1 MTYMMKS
8 LRKNIKI
15 LRKHKNQ
22 NCDNKETCLS
32 ADFYKIE
39 NAYREALCTLKN
51 DRKKLLRRST
61 ADFCTDM
68 CTNCILP
75 EKEKI
80 ISELTKTDITTPEL
94 QELKTIL
101 IWSLI
106 NQAAIN
112 AKSYDNNIKN
122 CVKSLFRLADTDFID
137 ILCEVSKTEKILCKD
152 PAGIYTNMSE
162 QTKNQY
168 RTAVFRKSIK
178 EGKSET
184 ETAVEILKKAEKE
197 KSHIGFFIQLNE
209 KKGGAGIAIL
219 TAETVIPAVAG
230 GLLCFLTNNPFILP
244 MIYFPLRES
253 LKFIT
258 DTAFSLLP
266 PSHPLPKMDY
276 SLSIPQSEKTVIA
289 VSILLTS
296 SAVSET
302 MYKHLK
308 NICLSA
314 CRDNTGI
321 CILADLRNA
330 DAPVIP
336 TDNADINAVKI
347 MTDRLNSNFGNKFTL
362 AVRKRVYSCTENE
375 FTGYERKRGAI
386 GELINY
392 IHDGTDNFTLLHGN
406 KENLKNAKYVMA
418 LDSDTNMPPGC
429 INELVAIASHPL
441 NRPVVSQLLRKV
453 ISGYAIISPATET
466 QISSASATY
475 YSSVMAG
482 CGGLPSYTGHMR
494 EKYMELFGKSIFS
507 GKGLIDVNAFYT
519 IMKDRLPEQKILSH
533 DIIEGILLR
542 TAFTGTTALTDS
554 FPSNQTAYFKRLH
567 RWIRGDVQN
576 LRFLFRQK
584 KKTSFTSDSLGR
596 YWIID
601 NVRRAVTPFLSLL
614 CLIISVFVNEPTAT
628 VTSAVAVLSAVM
640 PDLFSCFIT
649 LLSGGISI
657 LFRRYFSENDSYAV
671 TCIKR
676 AFAAL
681 ISLPENALNSLD
693 AIARALFRMIVT
705 KKHLLE
711 WTTASDSDK
720 NRIISMFKKTLPSF
734 FIGLFLLL
742 YAPPIAKTAGFF
754 FMLDIPFSLLSAKK
768 KTENKQEITKNET
781 IQLKTYCRAM
791 WRFYEEHCTKE
802 NNFLIPDNVQETPV
816 YRTAHRTS
824 PTNIGMM
831 LCAFLAARDF
841 EFINSD
847 ELYFLLR
854 NSFDSIDKL
863 EKYEGHLYNW
873 YDTRTLEKIPEY
885 FISTVDSGNFMCC
898 ITALGQGLRSYL
910 QENEK
915 LNEIIQ
921 KCNSLTENCNMEF
934 LYNKRRNLFR
944 IGYNTEKKEFS
955 DSYFDLLMSEA
966 RMTSYFA
973 AASGKVPVEHWKT
986 LGRTLSVC
994 RRYSGAVSWSGTM
1007 FEYFMPAIFI
1017 PSEKNTLEYEAL
1029 HYCIY
1034 CQKKRVKKMNIPYG
1048 ISESG
1053 YFSFDSTLNYQY
1065 KAHGTEKLALRR
1077 FPADETVISPYSS
1090 FLTLS
1095 YDPHSSLKNLKELEK
1110 YGMYGKFGFFEAI
1123 DFTRERTEGQKYKI
1137 IRSYMS
1143 HHIGMSFLSAANC
1156 IFNNIMQK
1164 RFMQNDFMAGGAGLL
1179 EERIPDSSRITSL
1192 NHKKDNNRFI

>member
-1 MTYMMKS
+1 MTNMKKS
-8 LRKNIKI
+8 LRKNMKVI
-15 LRKHKNQ
+15 RKYKNQ
-22 NCDNKETCLS
+22 NCTDKETWLS
-32 ADFYKIE
+32 ADFYIIE
-39 NAYREALCTLKN
+39 NAYKEALGTLKN
-51 DRKKLLRRST
+51 DRNNLLRRCT
-61 ADFCTDM
+61 ADFCYDM
-68 CTNCILP
+68 CTSGILP

-80 ISELTKTDITTPEL
+80 ISELIETDITTPEL

-101 IWSLI
+101 IWSLLKH
-106 NQAAIN
+106 AAI
-112 AKSYDNNIKN
+112 AIECDDNKIEN
-122 CVKSLFRLADTDFID
+122 CVKSLFRLADTDFND

-152 PAGIYTNMSE
+152 PSGIYTKMSE

-168 RTAVFRKSIK
+168 RTAVFRKAIK
-178 EGKSET
+178 DGKSET
-184 ETAVEILKKAEKE
+184 ETAAEILQNALKE
-197 KSHIGFFIQLNE
+197 NKHIGFFIDLNNR
-209 KKGGAGIAIL
+209 KKHTGIALL
-219 TAETVIPAVAG
+219 TAEASIPVIAG
-230 GLLCFLTNNPFILP
+230 GLLCLLTSNLFILP
-244 MIYFPLRES
+244 LIYFPLREI

-266 PSHPLPKMDY
+266 SSQPLPEMDY

-289 VSILLTS
+289 VSVLMTS
-296 SAVSET
+296 SAVSEN
-302 MYKHLK
+302 MYCHLK
-308 NICLSA
+308 NLCLSV
-314 CRDNTGI
+314 CRDNVSI

-330 DAPVIP
+330 DEPFLP
-336 TDNADINAVKI
+336 SDNADIKKLKTI
-347 MTDRLNSNFGNKFTL
+347 TDRLNCNYGNKFTL
-362 AVRKRVYSCTENE
+362 AVRKRVYSCTENK

-386 GELINY
+386 NELINY
-392 IHDGTDNFTLLHGN
+392 IHDSTDNFFLLHGN

-418 LDSDTNMPPGC
+418 LDSDTNMPPGS
-429 INELVAIASHPL
+429 INELIAIASHPL
-441 NRPVVSQLLRKV
+441 NSPVVSQKLRKV

-482 CGGLPSYTGHMR
+482 CGGLSSYTGHIR
-494 EKYMELFGKSIFS
+494 EKYMELFGRSIFS

-519 IMKDRLPEQKILSH
+519 VMKDRLPEQKILSH

-542 TAFTGTTALTDS
+542 TAFAGSTVLTDS

-567 RWIRGDVQN
+567 RWIRGDIQN
-576 LRFLFRQK
+576 LRFIFRQK
-584 KKTSFTSDSLGR
+584 NKKSFTADSLGR

-601 NVRRAVTPFLSLL
+601 NVRRAVTHLLSLL
-614 CLIISVFVNEPTAT
+614 CLIISVFANEP
-628 VTSAVAVLSAVM
+628 SASVLSIIAVLSAVM
-640 PDLFSCFIT
+640 PDLVSFFVT
-649 LLSGGISI
+649 LRSGGIPLI
-657 LFRRYFSENDSYAV
+657 FRRYFSANDSYPV
-671 TCIKR
+671 TCLKR
-676 AFAAL
+676 AFVSL

-693 AIARALFRMIVT
+693 AITRALFRMIIT

-720 NRIISMFKKTLPSF
+720 NRIISIIKRTLPSF
-734 FIGLFLLL
+734 FIGLFLLIF
-742 YAPPIAKTAGFF
+742 APPIAQIAGIF

-768 KTENKQEITKNET
+768 KPEKMQELTKNET
-781 IQLKTYCRAM
+781 LQLKTYCRAM

-910 QENEK
+910 QENKK

-921 KCNSLTENCNMEF
+921 KCNSLIDNCNMEF

-944 IGYNTEKKEFS
+944 IGYNTEKNEFS

-973 AASGKVPVEHWKT
+973 AASGKVPVDHWKT
-986 LGRTLSVC
+986 LDRTLSEC

-1017 PSEKNTLEYEAL
+1017 PAEKNTLEYESL
-1029 HYCIY
+1029 HFCIY
-1034 CQKKRVKKMNIPYG
+1034 CQKQRVKHLNIPYG

-1053 YFSFDSTLNYQY
+1053 YFAFDSALNYQY
-1065 KAHGTEKLALRR
+1065 KAHGTDKLALRR
-1077 FPADETVISPYSS
+1077 FPMDETVISPYSS

-1095 YDPHSSLKNLKELEK
+1095 YNPHSALKNLKALEK

-1123 DFTRERTEGQKYKI
+1123 DFTGERTDGQKYRI

-1164 RFMQNDFMAGGAGLL
+1164 RFMQNDFMSRGAGLL
-1179 EERIPDSSRITSL
+1179 EERIPTASRTTSL
-1192 NHKKDNNRFI
+1192 NRKKR